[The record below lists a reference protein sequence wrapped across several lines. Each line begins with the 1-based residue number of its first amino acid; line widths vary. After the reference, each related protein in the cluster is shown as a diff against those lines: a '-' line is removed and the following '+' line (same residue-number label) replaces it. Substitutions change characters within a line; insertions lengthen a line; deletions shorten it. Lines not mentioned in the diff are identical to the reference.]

1 MWGNPSSSYRK
12 GGEAKHALEAARES
26 VANLLGAS
34 PGNVLFTSGATESI
48 NSAIRSVLASAPAKK
63 HIITTSVEHSAVFAY
78 CDHLE
83 AVEGY
88 EITRLSVDRSGQ
100 IDLSEFERAFR
111 SDTALVSIIWANNE
125 TGVLLPIRSYTQI
138 CNSLDVPIHVDAVQ
152 AVGKIDIDFENC
164 GADFL
169 SLSAHKIGG
178 VKGSGA
184 LLIRSPQN
192 FKPFLFGGGQEGGL
206 RGGTESVPLC
216 VAFGA
221 VADICLND
229 HRNVWEHVAML
240 RDAFEKQLADE
251 IPHVVFHGKQA
262 ERLPNTT
269 SIHLP
274 GIDSDAAVTYLDQRG
289 ICVSSGSA
297 CLGNAISPSHVIYAM
312 TQSHEVASETIR
324 VSLGRNSTADELRK
338 LVEELKRFIELAG

>member
-1 MWGNPSSSYRK
+1 
-12 GGEAKHALEAARES
+12 
-26 VANLLGAS
+26 
-34 PGNVLFTSGATESI
+34 
-48 NSAIRSVLASAPAKK
+48 
-63 HIITTSVEHSAVFAY
+63 
-78 CDHLE
+78 
-83 AVEGY
+83 
-88 EITRLSVDRSGQ
+88 
-100 IDLSEFERAFR
+100 
-111 SDTALVSIIWANNE
+111 
-125 TGVLLPIRSYTQI
+125 
-138 CNSLDVPIHVDAVQ
+138 
-152 AVGKIDIDFENC
+152 
-164 GADFL
+164 
-169 SLSAHKIGG
+169 
-178 VKGSGA
+178 
-184 LLIRSPQN
+184 
-192 FKPFLFGGGQEGGL
+192 
-206 RGGTESVPLC
+206 
-216 VAFGA
+216 
-221 VADICLND
+221 
-229 HRNVWEHVAML
+229 ML